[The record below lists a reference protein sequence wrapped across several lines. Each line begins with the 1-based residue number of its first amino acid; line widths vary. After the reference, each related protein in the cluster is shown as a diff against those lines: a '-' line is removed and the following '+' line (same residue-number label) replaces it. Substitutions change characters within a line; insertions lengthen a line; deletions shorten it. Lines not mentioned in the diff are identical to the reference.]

1 MKREIKFDKF
11 YLRIEME
18 DLWLDTRGGGRNGE
32 DRTVIRVA
40 GPRS

>member
-18 DLWLDTRGGGRNGE
+18 DLWLDTRGGRNGE